1 MKLYHATSIENVES
15 ILKYGIEP
23 KLSDKISNDERLN
36 RAAVFGFDNMQDAI
50 DFMVYD
56 NCQSDWAVF
65 EFETSEAVLDTE
77 YEGNAW
83 ALITSEDVKAI
94 LVKTSEE

>member
-1 MKLYHATSIENVES
+1 MKLYHATRIENIESIE
-15 ILKYGIEP
+15 KYGIEP

-36 RAAVFGFDNMQDAI
+36 QSAVYGFDNMQDAI

-56 NCQSDWAVF
+56 NCQSDWAIF
-65 EFETSEAVLDTE
+65 EFETSEAILDPE

-83 ALITSEDVKAI
+83 ALVTSEDVKAN